1 MPNHSR
7 REFITTLGAV
17 AVLPVGPALVRAL
30 HGLSLGEAPARFKVR
45 TITAG
50 VTTDGASPDA
60 VNRAIAML
68 RTARARIE
76 SAGFQVEGV
85 RVTTSPFV
93 AEAPAAARA
102 RVLEDLQ
109 AIDRVLAQ
117 EKVSLCV
124 GPVLK
129 GDRYDPSLPDWLVE
143 FARTT
148 QHINFSAMIG
158 TTDLP
163 VCRQSAK
170 TASEIILALARA
182 NPSGSSNFRFTA
194 LANMPAGSPFFP
206 GGYHDGPSSFSIG
219 LESALLVHD
228 AFDGAGDAA
237 VGESRLR
244 DSMSTLYAP
253 LETAALAVARETGF
267 DYLGIDSS
275 PAPSND
281 ASIGAAIEALTGVP
295 FGSASTLQACA
306 AVTAAIK
313 SLRVRTCGYSGLMLP
328 VLEDP
333 VLATR
338 ASEGRYGIRE
348 LMLYSSVCGTGLDT
362 VPIPGDTPATRIAK
376 VLEDVA
382 TMANR
387 LHKPLS
393 ARLFPAVGKAAGE
406 HVEFEHL
413 APSVALEVM

>member
-1 MPNHSR
+1 MPTQSR
-7 REFITTLGAV
+7 REFITTLGA
-17 AVLPVGPALVRAL
+17 ATVLPTVPWLRPRF
-30 HGLSLGEAPARFKVR
+30 HSLWADADPPRFKVR

-50 VTTDGASPDA
+50 VTTDGTSTEAIERA
-60 VNRAIAML
+60 VQML
-68 RTARARIE
+68 RSARSRIE
-76 SAGFQVEGV
+76 AAGFVVEGV
-85 RVTTSPFV
+85 RITTTPFV
-93 AEAPAAARA
+93 ADAPAAARA
-102 RVLEDLQ
+102 RVLSDLQ
-109 AIDRVLAQ
+109 AIDRLIGQ
-117 EKVSLCV
+117 EKVSLCI

-129 GDRYDPSLPDWLVE
+129 GDRYDPSLPAWLVE
-143 FARTT
+143 FAGST

-158 TTDLP
+158 TSDLP

-182 NPSGSSNFRFTA
+182 NPSGRLNFRFTA
-194 LANMPAGSPFFP
+194 LANMPPGSPFFP
-206 GGYHDGPSSFSIG
+206 GGYHDGPPSFSIG

-228 AFDGAGDAA
+228 AFEGASDPA

-253 LETAALAVARETGF
+253 LETVALAIARDTGF
-267 DYLGIDSS
+267 AYLGIDSS

-281 ASIGAAIEALTGVP
+281 ASIAVAIETLTGVP
-295 FGSASTLQACA
+295 FGGASTLQACA

-362 VPIPGDTPATRIAK
+362 VPIPGDTPAPRIAK

-393 ARLFPAVGKAAGE
+393 ARLFPAMGKGAGE

-413 APSVALEVM
+413 APSIALEVA

>member
-1 MPNHSR
+1 MSPTR
-7 REFITTLGAV
+7 REFLTSLGAAAFV
-17 AVLPVGPALVRAL
+17 PIGPSLRAL
-30 HGLSLGEAPARFKVR
+30 HRWSASAAPARFQVR

-50 VTTDGASPDA
+50 VTTDGTSADA
-60 VNRAIAML
+60 ITRAIAML
-68 RTARARIE
+68 RTARQRVEAA
-76 SAGFQVEGV
+76 SFVVEGV

-93 AEAPAAARA
+93 ADAPDSARSK
-102 RVLEDLQ
+102 VLTDLQ

-117 EKVSLCV
+117 EKVSLCIGSV
-124 GPVLK
+124 VK
-129 GDRYDPSLPDWLVE
+129 GDRYDPALPDWLVE
-143 FARTT
+143 VARTT
-148 QHINFSAMIG
+148 QHINFHAMIG
-158 TTDLP
+158 TPDLP
-163 VCRQSAK
+163 VHRETAK
-170 TASEIILALARA
+170 TVSEVILALARA
-182 NPSGSSNFRFTA
+182 NPGGSFNFRFTA
-194 LANMPAGSPFFP
+194 VANMPPGSPFFP
-206 GGYHDGPSSFSIG
+206 GGYHEGQPSFSIG

-228 AFDGAGDAA
+228 AFEGAPDAA
-237 VGESRLR
+237 AGESRLR

-253 LETAALAVARETGF
+253 LETAAIAIGRETGYE
-267 DYLGIDSS
+267 YLGIDSS
-275 PAPSND
+275 PAPSNE

-295 FGSASTLQACA
+295 FGGASTLQACA

-333 VLATR
+333 VLASR

-362 VPIPGDTPATRIAK
+362 IPIPGDTPAPRIAK

-393 ARLFPAVGKAAGE
+393 VRLMPAVGKVAGE

-413 APSVALEVM
+413 APSIALEVV

>member
-1 MPNHSR
+1 MPDHSR
-7 REFITTLGAV
+7 REFITALGA
-17 AVLPVGPALVRAL
+17 AAILPTGPSLLRVLRRWSVDD
-30 HGLSLGEAPARFKVR
+30 APARFKVR

-50 VTTDGASPDA
+50 VTTDGTSPEA
-60 VNRAIAML
+60 ISRAIAML
-68 RTARARIE
+68 RSARARIE
-76 SAGFQVEGV
+76 AAGFQVEGV

-93 AEAPAAARA
+93 ADAPAAARA
-102 RVLEDLQ
+102 RVLDDLQ
-109 AIDRVLAQ
+109 AIDRVATQ
-117 EKVSLCV
+117 EKVGLCV
-124 GPVLK
+124 GPVLT
-129 GDRYDPSLPDWLVE
+129 GDRYDPSLADWLVE
-143 FARTT
+143 FTRTT
-148 QHINFSAMIG
+148 QRINFSAMIA
-158 TTDLP
+158 TPDLP

-170 TASEIILALARA
+170 TASEIILALARS
-182 NPSGSSNFRFTA
+182 NPGGSSNFRFTA
-194 LANMPAGSPFFP
+194 IANMPPGSPFFP
-206 GGYHDGPSSFSIG
+206 GGYHDGPPSFSIG

-267 DYLGIDSS
+267 EYLGIDSS
-275 PAPSND
+275 PAPSTD
-281 ASIGAAIEALTGVP
+281 ASIGSAIETLTGVP
-295 FGSASTLQACA
+295 FGGASTLQACA

-338 ASEGRYGIRE
+338 ASEGRYGVRE
-348 LMLYSSVCGTGLDT
+348 LLLYSSVCGTGLDT
-362 VPIPGDTPATRIAK
+362 VPIAGDTPAPRIAK

-382 TMANR
+382 TMASR

-393 ARLFPAVGKAAGE
+393 ARLFPAIGKAAGE

-413 APSVALEVM
+413 APSVALEVT